1 MIIIMFFCIWSSWVS
16 SHRSAGWAVTMLIR
30 AVGVWLWSHWIT
42 AHFLLTVSITQT
54 HTACAALQL
63 METDSH
69 CCTDSHISV
78 FWSML
83 LSVCVSQWDRRIS
96 AEAETCRKFCKVK
109 KTKSFEYSP
118 KSQSH
123 CLKRCVLLGRMP
135 TTWVFVSQ
143 SESCNTTLSQSLSC
157 GTESHPQCQGVMLNL
172 YHCALSTL
180 VSHLWDRLLLL
191 ACSLF
196 PAWPLLR
203 QT

>member
-1 MIIIMFFCIWSSWVS
+1 MCGCDLTGSPLTSCSQFPSPKHTQHV
-16 SHRSAGWAVTMLIR
+16 
-30 AVGVWLWSHWIT
+30 
-42 AHFLLTVSITQT
+42 LLYNWWRQT
-54 HTACAALQL
+54 HTAVLTHTSVC
-63 METDSH
+63 SGP
-69 CCTDSHISV
+69 CC
-78 FWSML
+78 W
-83 LSVCVSQWDRRIS
+83 VCVSQWDRRIS